1 MAKALRGLAA
11 CLGVLAVCVPL
22 VLWCASPAD
31 PGTTSTTSTVA
42 GSQRVS
48 STLPASVTSTLP
60 TRVSSTLPPVI
71 HTTTTVA
78 PAVKIRIAA
87 VGDVLTHLQ
96 IIDSARDYRTGG
108 YDFAP
113 ILAPIAPYL
122 SAADYTIAN
131 LETRLAGAGEGFG
144 GYPLLNSPDELAA
157 GLKSAGIDLL
167 ATANNHSL
175 DQGWEGVL
183 ATLDTVEAAGLA
195 HVGTYRSQAER
206 DVPFVVGVSGIKL
219 AFLNYTAE
227 TNGLPL
233 PRGREFAV
241 GVLDPLTVAGDV
253 RAARARGAELVIA
266 ILHYGNEYARIPSG
280 SQVKVSEQLLA
291 AGVDAI
297 IGSHPHVV
305 EPIERVLDSSD
316 PRAAGKFVAYSL
328 GNFISG
334 QRWRYSDSGIVL
346 YLDIEKDRSGAR
358 IAGVEYLPIYV
369 ERGEVDGRVQYRVV
383 PVVPGQAPVSDLTV
397 TAETR
402 ARMDQVWEELH
413 ALLDRPEDYIQALD
427 PARLGLPSMLVPA
440 T

>member
-1 MAKALRGLAA
+1 MPKALRGLAA

-31 PGTTSTTSTVA
+31 PGTTSTSSTV
-42 GSQRVS
+42 G
-48 STLPASVTSTLP
+48 
-60 TRVSSTLPPVI
+60 
-71 HTTTTVA
+71 
-78 PAVKIRIAA
+78 PAVRIRIAA

-113 ILAPIAPYL
+113 IFAPIAPYL

-131 LETRLAGAGEGFG
+131 LETRLAGAGEGFS

-195 HVGTYRSQAER
+195 HVGTYRSRGER

-297 IGSHPHVV
+297 
-305 EPIERVLDSSD
+305 
-316 PRAAGKFVAYSL
+316 
-328 GNFISG
+328 
-334 QRWRYSDSGIVL
+334 
-346 YLDIEKDRSGAR
+346 
-358 IAGVEYLPIYV
+358 
-369 ERGEVDGRVQYRVV
+369 
-383 PVVPGQAPVSDLTV
+383 
-397 TAETR
+397 
-402 ARMDQVWEELH
+402 
-413 ALLDRPEDYIQALD
+413 
-427 PARLGLPSMLVPA
+427 
-440 T
+440 

>member
-1 MAKALRGLAA
+1 MPKALRGLAA

-31 PGTTSTTSTVA
+31 PGTTSASSTVA
-42 GSQRVS
+42 S
-48 STLPASVTSTLP
+48 
-60 TRVSSTLPPVI
+60 
-71 HTTTTVA
+71 
-78 PAVKIRIAA
+78 AVKIRIAA

-113 ILAPIAPYL
+113 IFAPIAPYL

-131 LETRLAGAGEGFG
+131 LETRLAGAGEGFS

-195 HVGTYRSQAER
+195 HVGTYRSQEER

-316 PRAAGKFVAYSL
+316 PWAAGKFVAYSL

-346 YLDIEKDRSGAR
+346 YLDIEKDRSGVR
-358 IAGVEYLPIYV
+358 ITGVEYLPIYV
-369 ERGEVDGRVQYRVV
+369 ERGEADGRVQYRVV
-383 PVVPGQAPVSDLTV
+383 PVVLGPAPVSDLTV
-397 TAETR
+397 TADIR

-413 ALLDRPEDYIQALD
+413 ALLDRPEDHIQALD
-427 PARLGLPSMLVPA
+427 PAKLGLPSLLVPA